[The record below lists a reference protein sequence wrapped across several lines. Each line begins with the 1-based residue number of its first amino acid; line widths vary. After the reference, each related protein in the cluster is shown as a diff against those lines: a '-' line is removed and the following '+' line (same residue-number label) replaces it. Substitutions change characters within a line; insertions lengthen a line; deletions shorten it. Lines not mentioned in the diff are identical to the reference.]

1 MKWTSVKHPKC
12 EVVLR
17 VKIPSLMHDT
27 HLCQNMLNLLIAC
40 TELKRYQY
48 KTCYNANTCK
58 YHIYVKYKE
67 TRQYCLIA
75 TGL

>member
-1 MKWTSVKHPKC
+1 MKWTSVKHQKC

-27 HLCQNMLNLLIAC
+27 RLFQNMLNLLIAC

-48 KTCYNANTCK
+48 KHVIMQTHANITYMSNTK
-58 YHIYVKYKE
+58 
-67 TRQYCLIA
+67 RPDNIA
-75 TGL
+75 

>member
-48 KTCYNANTCK
+48 KTCYYANTCE